1 MIRDLFVLL
10 YASALALGLGVASAV
25 WATNQLPA
33 LSTLEIDGWIANPAV
48 GQSDPD
54 PYSQAYFSRTGG
66 LPLAAAEGL
75 SFVRKADDEGNLLDA
90 TCIYAVAG
98 ETPAAKHW
106 TLHVMKD
113 GLPLATDGA
122 AIPTGTHS
130 GGIVRSRD
138 GTFLIR
144 IARLPQPENWIFPG
158 PSGPFA
164 LRLTL
169 YDTAVA
175 SDTGLSKL
183 HMPAV
188 RKVECARG

>member
-48 GQSDPD
+48 GRSDPD

-75 SFVRKADDEGNLLDA
+75 SFIRNADDDGNRLDA

-98 ETPAAKHW
+98 ETPAAKRW
-106 TLHVMKD
+106 TLHVMQD
-113 GLPLATDGA
+113 GLPLVPDA
-122 AIPTGTHS
+122 AGIPTGTHS
-130 GGIVRSRD
+130 GGIVRGRD

-158 PSGPFA
+158 SSGPFA

-175 SDTGLSKL
+175 SDTGLSKP